1 MFSGCNSLESLNLSS
16 FNTSLVKNMSFMF
29 YGSYFLNFLF
39 ISNFFIMDNVKNYTD
54 MFSNPCIHIDINN
67 SDSNF
72 FYYFNDIIDLCSNF
86 IELKILPKS
95 ENEILKMINNL
106 NFTTIY
112 INGIEINSDEN
123 NYKIKQNN
131 IHNIKIIFPDDF
143 NSSCENMF
151 NGMNEI
157 IKIKFKNFKGCNNT
171 SKMFYNC
178 SSLENIELSSFEIS
192 GNNNDMSSMFEKC
205 NKLTKIKFPSSF
217 NTSLVNNVEYMFS
230 ECSSLQSLDLSSFD
244 TSSVNNMKY
253 MFSGCSK
260 LK

>member
-1 MFSGCNSLESLNLSS
+1 MYSL
-16 FNTSLVKNMSFMF
+16 
-29 YGSYFLNFLF
+29 
-39 ISNFFIMDNVKNYTD
+39 
-54 MFSNPCIHIDINN
+54 DINN
-67 SDSNF
+67 S
-72 FYYFNDIIDLCSNF
+72 YFNDIIDLCSNF

-192 GNNNDMSSMFEKC
+192 ENNNDMSSMFEKC